1 MLELPPIMAQ
11 MYCPATNRDIRSWSF
26 GSVTAQR
33 KSGAT
38 DWEKQ
43 KGTLDDPRIF
53 GPLRDYECACG
64 KYKGQRYQGMICDRC
79 GVKVTTRDVREKRFG
94 HIELPE
100 EIRHPWT
107 DEGKLATFPVLPAV
121 FVERAESL
129 GTLYEELVHR
139 TILGQHGKSVGRQM
153 EETIYSLV
161 RMILPMEVSA
171 HEQGQNSAVIL
182 ARGLALALLPPST
195 DEICGRCGY
204 SLEGLDVIACPECG
218 RRIGN

>member
-1 MLELPPIMAQ
+1 
-11 MYCPATNRDIRSWSF
+11 
-26 GSVTAQR
+26 
-33 KSGAT
+33 
-38 DWEKQ
+38 
-43 KGTLDDPRIF
+43 
-53 GPLRDYECACG
+53 
-64 KYKGQRYQGMICDRC
+64 MICDRC
-79 GVKVTTRDVREKRFG
+79 GVKVTTRDVREKRLG

-139 TILGQHGKSVGRQM
+139 AFLGQRGKSVGRQM
-153 EETIYSLV
+153 EETIYSLA
-161 RMILPMEVSA
+161 RTIMPMAVSA

-204 SLEGLDVIACPECG
+204 PLEGLDVIACPECG